1 MMIMM
6 PRTRPHRR
14 AGPSQKPSG
23 NNSIDPSK
31 LQDTSPSASRWPH
44 SSCGPCPCL
53 EPDTFFPKNSS
64 RDGSCVASYGCFAR
78 PFVWEFILCGEFEE
92 TSSLLP
98 PSLPPGS
105 SYFHFLGV
113 SSSLTDQPFFSFSH
127 SIREGRETCARTF
140 KAIVRD
146 LRGGGRVK
154 PSNMTVTHGEVVNV
168 VGEKGGEERESEKE
182 DEKHTSETPPH
193 VELAK

>member
-1 MMIMM
+1 MIMM

-92 TSSLLP
+92 TSSLPPPLP
-98 PSLPPGS
+98 SPPALHIS
-105 SYFHFLGV
+105 IFSRCFFFANLSTLFFL
-113 SSSLTDQPFFSFSH
+113 SH

>member
-1 MMIMM
+1 MAVLLG
-6 PRTRPHRR
+6 H
-14 AGPSQKPSG
+14 
-23 NNSIDPSK
+23 
-31 LQDTSPSASRWPH
+31 
-44 SSCGPCPCL
+44 
-53 EPDTFFPKNSS
+53 
-64 RDGSCVASYGCFAR
+64 
-78 PFVWEFILCGEFEE
+78 LCGNLSFVV
-92 TSSLLP
+92 SLKTP
-98 PSLPPGS
+98 KTPSPRLLI
-105 SYFHFLGV
+105 F
-113 SSSLTDQPFFSFSH
+113 PFFFRCFFFANVSTLLFLSH